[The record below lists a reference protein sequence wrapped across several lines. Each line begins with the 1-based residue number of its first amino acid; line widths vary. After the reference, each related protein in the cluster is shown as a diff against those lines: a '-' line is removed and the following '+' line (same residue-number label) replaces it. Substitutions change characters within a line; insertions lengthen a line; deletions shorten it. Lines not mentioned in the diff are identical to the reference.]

1 MQRIPT
7 IDLHPWQEEAE
18 MKTLQFLVLIDIHHV
33 ARSIEKTA
41 HTQVQ
46 LVEQSR
52 TPSPI
57 ITAGGSAPMLRSR
70 PPGSIMMPRTES
82 SVFTHHLIH
91 LLRQKNLVQV
101 MHLFIGVSVIILEIR
116 MFVYRTCRVHL
127 ETVYTII
134 HKVLQMIHPS
144 APARKEASPIAFANA
159 SSSGNAQIILDTE
172 PKPHVIPHPMQT
184 ADKQP
189 MVSFFG

>member
-52 TPSPI
+52 TPSPV
-57 ITAGGSAPMLRSR
+57 ITAGGSAPMLV
-70 PPGSIMMPRTES
+70 PDHPAYNDA
-82 SVFTHHLIH
+82 
-91 LLRQKNLVQV
+91 KNGVQ
-101 MHLFIGVSVIILEIR
+101 
-116 MFVYRTCRVHL
+116 CVH
-127 ETVYTII
+127 
-134 HKVLQMIHPS
+134 
-144 APARKEASPIAFANA
+144 A
-159 SSSGNAQIILDTE
+159 SSYTSASAKESGSSYASLYRCVRYNT
-172 PKPHVIPHPMQT
+172 
-184 ADKQP
+184 
-189 MVSFFG
+189 